1 MQGKLWAKATKTA
14 AVLGKLPPTTHST
27 DEQFNDN
34 YPFLIIYGAQ
44 MEGKFKGE
52 AVPIVMI
59 GNGENHSKDVN
70 HMYMQ

>member
-1 MQGKLWAKATKTA
+1 MIGYVTKT
-14 AVLGKLPPTTHST
+14 
-27 DEQFNDN
+27 
-34 YPFLIIYGAQ
+34 AQ